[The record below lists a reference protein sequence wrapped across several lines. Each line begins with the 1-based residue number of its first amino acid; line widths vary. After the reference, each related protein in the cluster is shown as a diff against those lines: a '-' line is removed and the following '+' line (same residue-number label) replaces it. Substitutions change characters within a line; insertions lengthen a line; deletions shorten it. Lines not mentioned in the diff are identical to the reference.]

1 MVISIW
7 PFQRDKVSCPL
18 MSKLV
23 RLDVHNGPSLFNAP
37 VQLVQKECLPVE
49 GKSES
54 ASLLVKIE
62 RASQLGHS
70 STILYF

>member
-1 MVISIW
+1 
-7 PFQRDKVSCPL
+7 

-62 RASQLGHS
+62 RASPLEYIS
-70 STILYF
+70 IILYF